1 MKASMPAAKYCCFTI
16 SIALLLVAHTG
27 CSFESIPAETTT
39 AAAVRQA
46 PQVHPATPRGDLLPD
61 EQATV
66 GLFKKVSPSVVYIT
80 TLARR
85 ANLFTGAIDQ
95 IPRGTGT
102 GFVWD
107 RQGHIVTNYHVLQG
121 ANSAQV
127 VLHDQ
132 TTYGA
137 SLVGVSAGH
146 DLAVL
151 RIDASSED
159 LQPVV
164 IGEST
169 SLRVGQSIFAIGNP
183 FGLSAT
189 LTTGIVSA
197 LGRQIEGTR
206 GRPIENVIQIDAA
219 INPGNSGGPLLDSA
233 GRLVG
238 VNTAIYSPS
247 GASAGIGFAVPVDT
261 VRRVVPQLIETG
273 DYIPPQLGITVNQ
286 QVSAV
291 VLARLR
297 LSGVLVWEVQP
308 GSGAATAGLR
318 GSQFAG
324 DGSLILGDI
333 IQRLDDEEVSS
344 FGELQAMLDRYNP
357 GDVVSVTTLR
367 GGRTRTVRARL
378 S

>member
-1 MKASMPAAKYCCFTI
+1 MKASVPAAKYFCFTI
-16 SIALLLVAHTG
+16 STALLLVAHTG
-27 CSFESIPAETTT
+27 CSFESIPTEVTT

-66 GLFKKVSPSVVYIT
+66 GLFEKVSPSVVYIT

-85 ANLFTGAIDQ
+85 ANLFTGAVDQ

-132 TTYGA
+132 MTYSA

-169 SLRVGQSIFAIGNP
+169 SLRVGQSIFAIGSP

-197 LGRQIEGTR
+197 LGRQIEGAR

-261 VRRVVPQLIETG
+261 VRRVVPQLIATG
-273 DYIPPQLGITVNQ
+273 DYVPPQLGIIVNQ

-297 LSGVLVWEVQP
+297 LRGVLVWEVQP
-308 GSGAATAGLR
+308 DSGAAEAALR
-318 GSQFAG
+318 GSRFAA
-324 DGSLILGDI
+324 DGSLVLGDI
-333 IQRLDDEEVSS
+333 IQQLDEEGVSN
-344 FGELQAMLDRYNP
+344 FGELQTVLDRYNR

-367 GGRTRTVRARL
+367 DGRTRTVRVRL